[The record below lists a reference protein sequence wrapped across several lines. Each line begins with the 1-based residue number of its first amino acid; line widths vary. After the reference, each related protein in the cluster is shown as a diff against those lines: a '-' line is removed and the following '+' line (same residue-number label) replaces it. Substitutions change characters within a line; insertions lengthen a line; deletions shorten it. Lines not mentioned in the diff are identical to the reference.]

1 MNLSLPLFDFPDDAL
16 PLPCRLPQAGG
27 AGCGAA
33 GAGRFPSNDPDQPDQ
48 PDQPDDSIHSAVT
61 AATAVTAA
69 PAGHVAESG
78 GLAQL
83 TRLHPGLWRAS
94 QIGGAPRHTTA
105 SGFAALDAQLP
116 GGGWPHGVLT
126 ELLLPQAGVGEL
138 RLLAPALAALAA
150 DSPAG
155 APAPRGAG
163 GAGDHGRCVM
173 LFDPPAALSAWG
185 LLQCGLDPR
194 HWLVVRARAGQG
206 RAGQAQAGQ
215 GQAGQAGQALA
226 TAPPR
231 HTPRSA
237 NGLSPLLASADLLWA
252 LAQSLKSGHV
262 GAVLAWLPRHLQADT
277 LRRLQIAAQAHD
289 GPVFIFRDALAR
301 GQPSPA
307 PLRLLLQPAGVDCL
321 RVQVLKR
328 RGPAL
333 DQPLRL
339 ALPSALTPHQQDQA
353 QADALPGPAVQ
364 GAGLA
369 APPGFTAPALA
380 CGSAPHPPSPARGVG
395 RLAPSPAQGAGPFA
409 PSPARGAGPFAPS
422 PARGRG
428 WGVGG

>member
-1 MNLSLPLFDFPDDAL
+1 MQPA
-16 PLPCRLPQAGG
+16 R
-27 AGCGAA
+27 
-33 GAGRFPSNDPDQPDQ
+33 PDQPDQ
-48 PDQPDDSIHSAVT
+48 PEASASARA
-61 AATAVTAA
+61 AATAAPSGRAA
-69 PAGHVAESG
+69 GPGD
-78 GLAQL
+78 LAHL

-94 QIGGAPRHTTA
+94 QIGGAPRRTTA
-105 SGFAALDAQLP
+105 SGFAALDAELP

-138 RLLAPALAALAA
+138 RLLAPALAAVAPAVPLAVA
-150 DSPAG
+150 PAATWSATWAG
-155 APAPRGAG
+155 AGGPRGAG
-163 GAGDHGRCVM
+163 DSGRCVM

-206 RAGQAQAGQ
+206 RAGQMQAGQ
-215 GQAGQAGQALA
+215 MQAGQMQAGQMQAGPGPGQAGPGRAAAAPL

-231 HTPRSA
+231 HSPRSA

-262 GAVLAWLPRHLQADT
+262 GAVLAWLPRHLNADT

-307 PLRLLLQPAGVDCL
+307 PLRLLLQPAGADHL

-339 ALPSALTPHQQDQA
+339 ALPSALTPHQQAQA
-353 QADALPGPAVQ
+353 QGQAGGLRGPAAQ

-369 APPGFTAPALA
+369 AASGCTAAALA
-380 CGSAPHPPSPARGVG
+380 RGAVPLARSPARGTE
-395 RLAPSPAQGAGPFA
+395 
-409 PSPARGAGPFAPS
+409 
-422 PARGRG
+422 G
-428 WGVGG
+428 WG

>member
-16 PLPCRLPQAGG
+16 PLTPAQPSLLTPAGG
-27 AGCGAA
+27 TGRGAL
-33 GAGRFPSNDPDQPDQ
+33 GLGRLAPALPDQPVQPDQ
-48 PDQPDDSIHSAVT
+48 PDQPHPAHSAQPDQPDAIAR
-61 AATAVTAA
+61 AAASAA
-69 PAGHVAESG
+69 PAGHAAQAG
-78 GLAQL
+78 DLAQL

-94 QIGGAPRHTTA
+94 QIGGAPRRTTA

-138 RLLAPALAALAA
+138 RLLAPALAAV
-150 DSPAG
+150 
-155 APAPRGAG
+155 APAVALAGAG
-163 GAGDHGRCVM
+163 GPRAAGDGGRCVM

-194 HWLVVRARAGQG
+194 HWLVVQARAGQG
-206 RAGQAQAGQ
+206 RVGPAQAQAGLGPDQARQ
-215 GQAGQAGQALA
+215 GRTAAPPL

-262 GAVLAWLPRHLQADT
+262 GAVLAWLPRHLSADT

-301 GQPSPA
+301 AQPSPA
-307 PLRLLLQPAGVDCL
+307 PLRLLLQPAGADSL

-339 ALPSALTPHQQDQA
+339 ALPSALTPHQQAQA
-353 QADALPGPAVQ
+353 QALPGPAVQ
-364 GAGLA
+364 EAGLA
-369 APPGFTAPALA
+369 AAPGFTAPALA
-380 CGSAPHPPSPARGVG
+380 RGPAP
-395 RLAPSPAQGAGPFA
+395 LA
-409 PSPARGAGPFAPS
+409 PSPARGHDGNEPGAQQHAPS

-428 WGVGG
+428 LG